1 MAICGLLVG
10 SLGSS
15 TAATV
20 ELSEVEMTAS
30 NYGGNVG
37 VLRSKLSWLRFL
49 QHLVGERVKKDYL
62 DLLGC

>member
-1 MAICGLLVG
+1 M
-10 SLGSS
+10 GSS